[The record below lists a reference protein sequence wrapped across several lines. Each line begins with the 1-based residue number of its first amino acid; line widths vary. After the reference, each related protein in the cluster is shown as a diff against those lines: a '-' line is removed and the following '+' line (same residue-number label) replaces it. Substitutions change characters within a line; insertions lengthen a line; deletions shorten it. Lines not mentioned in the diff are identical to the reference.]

1 MNSPHKEGGGAM
13 SEILRES
20 SILIAELS
28 EELIKEAS
36 RELSA
41 RESEQ
46 EELEREHRKAQLVQ
60 SANAD
65 FLTDAEKERLD
76 KFSTTL
82 DQINKQVRFWQG
94 RLEAL
99 KDYKSKKAVYEE
111 L

>member
-1 MNSPHKEGGGAM
+1 M

-20 SILIAELS
+20 SILIAELL
-28 EELIKEAS
+28 EGLIKEAQ

-82 DQINKQVRFWQG
+82 EQVNKQVGFWRG

-99 KDYKSKKAVYEE
+99 EDYKSKKAVFEE

>member
-1 MNSPHKEGGGAM
+1 M

-20 SILIAELS
+20 SIVIAELY
-28 EELIKEAS
+28 EGLIKEAK

-65 FLTDAEKERLD
+65 FLTGAERERLD

-82 DQINKQVRFWQG
+82 EQVNEQVGFWRG
-94 RLEAL
+94 RLKAL
-99 KDYKSKKAVYEE
+99 EDHKSSKAIFEE

>member
-1 MNSPHKEGGGAM
+1 M
-13 SEILRES
+13 SEILREP
-20 SILIAELS
+20 SILIAELL
-28 EELIKEAS
+28 EGLIKEAG

-41 RESEQ
+41 RESEK

-60 SANAD
+60 SAIAD

-76 KFSTTL
+76 NFSTSL

-99 KDYKSKKAVYEE
+99 KDYKSKKAIFEK

>member
-1 MNSPHKEGGGAM
+1 M

-20 SILIAELS
+20 SILIAELL
-28 EELIKEAS
+28 EGLIKEAK

-60 SANAD
+60 SAIAD

-82 DQINKQVRFWQG
+82 EQINKQVRFWQG
-94 RLEAL
+94 RLKAL
-99 KDYKSKKAVYEE
+99 EDYKSKKAIYEE

>member
-1 MNSPHKEGGGAM
+1 M

-28 EELIKEAS
+28 EGLIKEAE

-82 DQINKQVRFWQG
+82 DEINKQVGFWRG
-94 RLEAL
+94 RLQAL

>member
-1 MNSPHKEGGGAM
+1 M

-46 EELEREHRKAQLVQ
+46 KELEREHRKARLVQ

-65 FLTDAEKERLD
+65 FLTDAEKEQLD
-76 KFSTTL
+76 NFSTTL
-82 DQINKQVRFWQG
+82 DQINKQVGFWRG
-94 RLEAL
+94 RLQAL
-99 KDYKSKKAVYEE
+99 KDYKSKKAVFEE

>member
-1 MNSPHKEGGGAM
+1 M

-20 SILIAELS
+20 SILIAELY
-28 EELIKEAS
+28 EGLIKEAK

-60 SANAD
+60 SAIAD

-82 DQINKQVRFWQG
+82 DQINKQVRFWRG
-94 RLEAL
+94 RLKAL
-99 KDYKSKKAVYEE
+99 KDYKSKKAVFEK

>member
-1 MNSPHKEGGGAM
+1 M

-20 SILIAELS
+20 SILIAELL
-28 EELIKEAS
+28 EGLIKEAQ

-60 SANAD
+60 SAIAD

-76 KFSTTL
+76 NFSTSL
-82 DQINKQVRFWQG
+82 DQMNKQVRFWQG
-94 RLEAL
+94 RLKAL
-99 KDYKSKKAVYEE
+99 KDHKKKAVYEE

>member
-1 MNSPHKEGGGAM
+1 M

-20 SILIAELS
+20 SILIAELY
-28 EELIKEAS
+28 EGLIKEAK

-46 EELEREHRKAQLVQ
+46 KELEREHRKAQLVQ

-76 KFSTTL
+76 NFSTTL
-82 DQINKQVRFWQG
+82 DQMNKQVGFWRG
-94 RLEAL
+94 RLKAL
-99 KDYKSKKAVYEE
+99 EDHKSSKAIYEE

>member
-1 MNSPHKEGGGAM
+1 M

-20 SILIAELS
+20 EKLLAELF
-28 EELIKEAS
+28 EGLIKEAK

-76 KFSTTL
+76 NFSTTL
-82 DQINKQVRFWQG
+82 DQVNEQVRFWRG

-99 KDYKSKKAVYEE
+99 EDQKSKKAIFEE

>member
-1 MNSPHKEGGGAM
+1 M

-28 EELIKEAS
+28 QELIKEAS

-46 EELEREHRKAQLVQ
+46 EELEREHRKAQLVH

-82 DQINKQVRFWQG
+82 DQINKQVRFWRG